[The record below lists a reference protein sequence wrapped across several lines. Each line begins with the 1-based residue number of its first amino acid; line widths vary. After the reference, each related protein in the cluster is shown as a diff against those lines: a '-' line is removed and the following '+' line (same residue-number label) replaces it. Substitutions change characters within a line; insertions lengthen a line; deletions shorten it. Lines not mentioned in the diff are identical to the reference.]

1 MREVRE
7 TREECAERVAL
18 AQQHAA
24 AAEKRLS
31 ICEGR
36 LREYE
41 QELQHGRSRE
51 QVRASCG
58 HLLC

>member
-1 MREVRE
+1 VREVRE
-7 TREECAERVAL
+7 TREECAERVEL

-36 LREYE
+36 LRECE
-41 QELQHGRSRE
+41 QELLHGRGRE
-51 QVRASCG
+51 KARARRW
-58 HLLC
+58 HMLC